1 MLNRTVERTRY
12 HRQFMWGLARG
23 VNILAF
29 AGAFWFCVAA
39 FSDGFRPWPAILIA
53 LGFSVIVI
61 GGSRAVRRKAAGFK
75 YSELKEGTELQRKQN
90 RKLIVGFRWVGI
102 TEMFLVWI
110 SVSLCYWLRRAD
122 LIWPSIAFAVSLHF
136 ALLAP
141 LFRLQIYYATSVIGC
156 AISLIGIS
164 MEPQIRLLLLGS
176 GMGAVMWGT
185 SVIAIL
191 SADRLAEQA
200 SEGMS

>member
-1 MLNRTVERTRY
+1 
-12 HRQFMWGLARG
+12 MWGLARG

-39 FSDGFRPWPAILIA
+39 FSDGFRPWLAVLIV

-61 GGSRAVRRKAAGFK
+61 SGNSAVRQKAAGFK

-90 RKLIVGFRWVGI
+90 RKLIVGFRWVGLA
-102 TEMFLVWI
+102 EMFLVWI
-110 SVSLCYWLRRAD
+110 SVSLCYWLGRAD
-122 LIWPSIAFAVSLHF
+122 LMWPAIAFAVSLHF

-156 AISLIGIS
+156 AISLIGMS
-164 MEPQIRLLLLGS
+164 TEPQIRLLLVGS
-176 GMGAVMWGT
+176 GMGVVMWGT
-185 SVIAIL
+185 SVMAIL
-191 SADRLAEQA
+191 SADQLAEQA